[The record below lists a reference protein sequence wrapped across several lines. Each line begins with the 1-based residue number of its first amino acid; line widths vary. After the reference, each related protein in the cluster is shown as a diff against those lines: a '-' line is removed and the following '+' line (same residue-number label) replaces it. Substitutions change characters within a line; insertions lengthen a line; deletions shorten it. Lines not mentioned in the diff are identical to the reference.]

1 MVLPRERGPKHKVS
15 CEMKKLISADTV
27 RAAHAAGEHAIYIC
41 TREHIVT
48 PEAHVVAERLGVIL
62 TETPHVVADASQP
75 SAPAMPVAVAESQ
88 DDEQAVLAEIR
99 AQILARLPAGA
110 VTPELVDQLVR
121 KAAAE
126 HRGASQAET
135 ASLTSLPRGPAI
147 KCVHAQDVRMGLFDG
162 AGPGQ
167 QVGIADLITAADG
180 SSMAAGFMQWE
191 NAFFPWTL
199 NYDEVDLVMEG
210 ELHIRCNQETTIAK
224 AGDVIFIPK
233 GSSIEFGTPTHVRF
247 LYVAYPANWQSC

>member
-1 MVLPRERGPKHKVS
+1 
-15 CEMKKLISADTV
+15 MKKLISADTV
-27 RAAHAAGEHAIYIC
+27 RAAHAAGEHSIHIC

-62 TETPHVVADASQP
+62 TEAPQAIPDDAQPSDPVVSVPVDASQD
-75 SAPAMPVAVAESQ
+75 E
-88 DDEQAVLAEIR
+88 EQAVLAEIR

-126 HRGASQAET
+126 HRGATHADP
-135 ASLTSLPRGPAI
+135 TSSNGSPRGPVI
-147 KCVHAQDVRMGLFDG
+147 KCVHGQDVRMGLFDG

-167 QVGIADLITAADG
+167 QVGIADLITAEDG